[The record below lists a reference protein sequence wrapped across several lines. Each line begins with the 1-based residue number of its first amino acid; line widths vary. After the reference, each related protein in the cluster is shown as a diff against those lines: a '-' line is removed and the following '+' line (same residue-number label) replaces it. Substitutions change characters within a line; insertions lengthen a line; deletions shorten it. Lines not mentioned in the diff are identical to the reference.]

1 MNKYRNRKTTLFGIT
16 FDSQREAQRYLVLR
30 ADLEAGSIK
39 DLQLQVPYEIKI
51 NGVKVC
57 KYVADFVYQK
67 DGKTITEDS
76 KGMKT
81 QVYILKRKLMKAVH
95 GIDIVEV

>member
-1 MNKYRNRKTTLFGIT
+1 MNKYRNRRTTLYGIT
-16 FDSQREAQRYLVLR
+16 FDSQKEAQRYLVLL
-30 ADLEAGSIK
+30 ADQNEGKIK

-57 KYVADFVYQK
+57 KYIADFVYQR
-67 DGKTITEDS
+67 DGQTIIEDV
-76 KGMKT
+76 KGIRT
-81 QVYILKRKLMKAVH
+81 QTYVIKRKLMKAVH